1 MKEIKLTQGKVT
13 LVDDCD
19 FDVLR
24 QYNWYAQRIK
34 HLFYAK
40 RNLPRVNGKRKREY
54 MHRVVLARRLDREIA
69 PGMMPDHEDG
79 NGLNNQRYNLREV
92 THRGNNENV
101 HIAKT
106 SQHIGVCWDKAR
118 GKWLATIKNGKY
130 IYLGSFSTELKAALA
145 REAYINLHPDLNAR
159 SNFPKEEQIS

>member
-1 MKEIKLTQGKVT
+1 MRTIKLTQGKVA

-19 FDVLR
+19 YDVLL
-24 QYNWYAQRIK
+24 QYNWYAKRDK
-34 HLFYAK
+34 KAFYAV
-40 RNLPRVNGKRKREY
+40 RNIRKVDGKRKHEP
-54 MHRVVLARRLDREIA
+54 MHRIVLARKLGREIA

-79 NGLNNQRYNLREV
+79 NGLNNQRYNLFEV

-145 REAYINLHPDLNAR
+145 REAYINLHPELNAR
-159 SNFPKEEQIS
+159 SNFPKEDEV